1 MRATRWR
8 SAFSSLPCW
17 SGCATTRTAASLS
30 TRCCTAPSARASPTA
45 PKTARCAHHSA
56 LIVNLEVLLP
66 KRQASGQVHNMR
78 ACMHWMPRHTH
89 TFPFFL
95 KSLQLFFGD
104 SGVHVHV
111 YRRICTVT
119 VPFSLIPHP
128 FSYKSPLISHSFTAS
143 THFLPRDA
151 RPSRGRPD
159 TSDMF
164 PASIATTR
172 LPESTPVCARAS
184 KMSRRWSGGMPDGRA
199 EWQGLG
205 FRV

>member
-1 MRATRWR
+1 VLCLSELQPSCSESECVPANLAPESHWWQNGD
-8 SAFSSLPCW
+8 SSFSSK
-17 SGCATTRTAASLS
+17 SNTASRICSL
-30 TRCCTAPSARASPTA
+30 
-45 PKTARCAHHSA
+45 HSM
-56 LIVNLEVLLP
+56 
-66 KRQASGQVHNMR
+66 S

-143 THFLPRDA
+143 THFLPRDV
-151 RPSRGRPD
+151 RPIRGRPD

-164 PASIATTR
+164 PASIATTLLR
-172 LPESTPVCARAS
+172 AHLCARAHQ
-184 KMSRRWSGGMPDGRA
+184 R
-199 EWQGLG
+199 
-205 FRV
+205 

>member
-1 MRATRWR
+1 MCFNPSPVRRVPSPNRYMAVAR
-8 SAFSSLPCW
+8 FCF
-17 SGCATTRTAASLS
+17 CKNNKRTID
-30 TRCCTAPSARASPTA
+30 R
-45 PKTARCAHHSA
+45 
-56 LIVNLEVLLP
+56 
-66 KRQASGQVHNMR
+66 
-78 ACMHWMPRHTH
+78 
-89 TFPFFL
+89 
-95 KSLQLFFGD
+95 
-104 SGVHVHV
+104 

-119 VPFSLIPHP
+119 VPFSLLPHP
-128 FSYKSPLISHSFTAS
+128 FSYKTPLISHSFTSS
-143 THFLPRDA
+143 THFLPRDD